1 MTADRHLAAA
11 SATIA
16 SLRGTIDET
25 FVRLDSL
32 CAKPAA
38 YLHHRPA
45 YADAWTVAEHL
56 EHVSLANRFLL
67 LTIGKGVTTAL
78 RRVQTQPVPAGESDL
93 LRLDPI
99 ADPAA
104 FPWEPPAH
112 MIPTGT
118 RTDADVRALLGAQH
132 GECLG
137 LLQRMGTGEGRL
149 CSFRMSVY
157 RLGMLDMYQ
166 WLYFLARHGCWHL
179 EFLAR
184 RESSCRLR

>member
-1 MTADRHLAAA
+1 MAADRPVIVP

-16 SLRGTIDET
+16 SLRGAIDET
-25 FVRLDSL
+25 FARLDSL
-32 CAKPAA
+32 CARPAA

-45 YADAWTVAEHL
+45 YTDAWTVAEHL
-56 EHVSLANRFLL
+56 EHVSLVNRFLL
-67 LTIGKGVTTAL
+67 LTIGKGAATAL
-78 RRVQTQPVPAGESDL
+78 RRAQTRPVPAGESDL
-93 LRLDPI
+93 LRLVPI

-118 RTDADVRALLGAQH
+118 RPAADVRALLGAQQ

-166 WLYFLARHGCWHL
+166 WLYFLAQHGCWHL

-184 RESSCRLR
+184 REASG